1 MNLSDVWT
9 IFRKDWLQTL
19 RDKNTLI
26 IMLVGV
32 LTLPVASTIA
42 AVAVQKYGKS
52 IETRE
57 VRLAVY
63 GDDAKWALAELPAAR
78 KVRYELEDPKL
89 SQSEA
94 IADATGR
101 GAALAV
107 LPSGFRQDIEV
118 NQGKI
123 PQISLYVDAR
133 RDSVTDQF
141 AVQAALD
148 KWRAKINQQRFPA
161 MASPAQL
168 ATDFN
173 ISIRSLASNASR
185 TGAALGLILPLE
197 LTLAILLLSLYSATE
212 LVTAERERGTLV
224 LLAVAPPARRD
235 ILIGKTLVVL
245 ATVGIGSLLSVLV
258 QFILLF
264 AFVKSIGDMAGS
276 YSLQLRLSGMLMML
290 PLALPLIIFL
300 TSVSISVG
308 AYVRNFQQA
317 QSYASLLL
325 LICLLP
331 ATAPVLSTS
340 DYPPLIAVIPIANT
354 ALALRDALSGQLTVS
369 FAFGVIASS
378 CLYAAVS
385 LFLAT
390 RLLDSE
396 HSVFPQD
403 EPLNAWRTSSRLL
416 LLFVAGIFLAYFVI
430 GQSVQS
436 LDVLLG
442 LLSSQSL
449 IIALPVF
456 FFLRWLRLPVK
467 AVLSIRKPTS
477 FLILPA
483 AILLAP
489 LTVLAA
495 CAIMAVQDVFLPAPR
510 ALNELLMQVLLPEGK
525 PLWLVVSA
533 VALAPAICE
542 ELLFRGCVQG
552 ILIRSLPPKV
562 VLPITAVAFGLFHMS
577 AFRVLP
583 TSFLGLVLCLIT
595 YRFRSI
601 YPSMLLHFCHNFLSI
616 IIGVY
621 HIDPLTWQNCAIAGV
636 SGSIGLLL
644 LWLALRAD
652 SQLAN
657 RQ

>member
-32 LTLPVASTIA
+32 LTLPVASTAA
-42 AVAVQKYGKS
+42 AVMLQNYGKS
-52 IETRE
+52 VETRE
-57 VRLAVY
+57 IRLAVY
-63 GDDAKWALAELPAAR
+63 GDDAEWALAELPAAKR
-78 KVRYELEDPKL
+78 VKYELEDAKL
-89 SQSEA
+89 RLRQA
-94 IADATGR
+94 ISDATRR

-107 LPSGFRQDIEV
+107 LPRGFRKDIEA

-123 PQISLYVDAR
+123 PQITLYVDAR
-133 RDSVTDQF
+133 GDTITDKLT
-141 AVQAALD
+141 VEAAFD
-148 KWRAKINQQRFPA
+148 KWRVKINQQRFPS

-168 ATDFN
+168 ATDFSV
-173 ISIRSLASNASR
+173 SIRSLASNASR
-185 TGAALGLILPLE
+185 TGSVVGLMLPLE

-245 ATVGIGSLLSVLV
+245 ATVGIGSILSVVV
-258 QFILLF
+258 QCILLLV
-264 AFVKSIGDMAGS
+264 FVKSISDMAGS
-276 YSLQLRLSGMLMML
+276 YALQLPMSGILMML

-300 TSVSISVG
+300 TAVSIAVG

-331 ATAPVLSTS
+331 ATAPLLSTA
-340 DYPPLIAVIPIANT
+340 DYPPLVAVLPIANT

-369 FAFGVIASS
+369 FAFAAMASS
-378 CLYAAVS
+378 CIYAAVS
-385 LFLAT
+385 LFIAT

-403 EPLNAWRTSSRLL
+403 EPLTAWRTSSRLL
-416 LLFVAGIFLAYFVI
+416 LLFVSGVFLGYFVI

-442 LLSSQSL
+442 LLSSQAL

-456 FFLRWLRLPVK
+456 FFLRWLRLPIK
-467 AVLSIRKPTS
+467 EVLSFRKPS
-477 FLILPA
+477 SLLALPA

-495 CAIMAVQDVFLPAPR
+495 CAVMAAQDVFLPAPR
-510 ALNELLMQVLLPEGK
+510 ALHEMLMQILLPEGK

-562 VLPITAVAFGLFHMS
+562 VLPITAVGFGLFHMS

-621 HIDPLTWQNCAIAGV
+621 HIDPLTWQNSAIAGV

-644 LWLALRAD
+644 FWLASRAD
-652 SQLAN
+652 SRLAN